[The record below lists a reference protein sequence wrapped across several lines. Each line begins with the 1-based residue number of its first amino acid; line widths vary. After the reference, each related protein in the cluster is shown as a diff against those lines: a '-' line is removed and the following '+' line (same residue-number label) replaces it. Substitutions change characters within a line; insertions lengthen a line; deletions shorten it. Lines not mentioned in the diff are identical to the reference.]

1 MKRLRLLAVALVI
14 GFGLA
19 PVLSQAVEPDEILD
33 DPVLE
38 ARAREISAQVRCVV
52 CQNESIDTSNAGIAR
67 DLRILIRERL
77 VAGDTDQEIFDFL
90 VARYGD
96 FVLFRPPFKPETWAL
111 WFAPFI
117 IIAAGGAGVVLL
129 VRRANRRAA
138 AGPGQLTEE
147 ELARIEKII
156 EKEKA
161 EAG

>member
-1 MKRLRLLAVALVI
+1 MRRLRFLVAAILI
-14 GFGLA
+14 GVA
-19 PVLSQAVEPDEILD
+19 PILSLAVEPDEILD

-96 FVLFRPPFKPETWAL
+96 FVLLKPPFKPETWAL
-111 WFAPFI
+111 WFAPFV
-117 IIAAGGAGVVLL
+117 IAAAGAAGIFVL
-129 VRRANRRAA
+129 VRRVNRRAA
-138 AGPGQLTEE
+138 AGPGQLSEE
-147 ELARIEKII
+147 ELAQIEKII
-156 EKEKA
+156 QNEKA
-161 EAG
+161 EADS